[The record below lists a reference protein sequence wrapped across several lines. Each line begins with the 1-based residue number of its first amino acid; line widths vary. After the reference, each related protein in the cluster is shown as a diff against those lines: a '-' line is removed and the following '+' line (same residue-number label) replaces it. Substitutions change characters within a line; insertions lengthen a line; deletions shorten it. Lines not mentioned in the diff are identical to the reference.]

1 MKKHELLFSIVK
13 IPLDFIIIIISFF
26 IARDLRLIT
35 DMIPWISLPIQTIN
49 TEWLFIYALLC
60 ACIFVFIMTSHGLYN
75 IKITN
80 SKIKENFD
88 IIVFSF
94 YAFIFFSVVVFLGK
108 DFIYKPA
115 EIPRLIILF
124 SFFIGTI
131 WIIIERIILNETQ
144 FLLLK
149 EWFLSKKNIIL
160 ISNKNLKEIGYIIED
175 IKKCEIYNLAGYINK
190 EKIDIKNLKYL
201 WGMEEIE
208 KLFSEKNCD
217 EILYI
222 ESDFTKKELYKIWEL
237 ARIFGIRY
245 RYITNTFDVTRS
257 NTTLSLINEIA
268 VIEIKNTPLDN
279 WGRILKRLID
289 ILGSILWLV
298 IFSPLIIITAILI
311 KFDDFNAPIIY
322 KNRRVGQNWKIFNL
336 YKFRYLK
343 WEYCVKDS
351 YGIDENED
359 KALKFEKKL
368 IQEKSK
374 RNWPLYKIHNDPR
387 KTKIG
392 NFIEKYS
399 IDEIPQFFNV
409 FVWNMSLVGPR
420 PHQPRE
426 VKNYEINHKRLL
438 TIKPWI
444 TGMAQVNGRE
454 ENDFT
459 REANLDIFY
468 IENWT
473 ILLDLKIMFK
483 TLFTILGRK

>member
-1 MKKHELLFSIVK
+1 MKRHELVFSIIK
-13 IPLDFIIIIISFF
+13 IPLDFIIITLSFF
-26 IARDLRLIT
+26 IARELRLVT
-35 DMIPWISLPIQTIN
+35 DLIPWVSLPIKTID
-49 TEWLFIYALLC
+49 TKWLFIYALLC
-60 ACIFVFIMTSHGLYN
+60 ACVSVFILMSHWLYN

-88 IIVFSF
+88 IIRFSF
-94 YAFIFFSVVVFLGK
+94 YSFIFFSVIVYLGR
-108 DFIYKPA
+108 DFIYKK

-124 SFFIGTI
+124 SFFISTF
-131 WIIIERIILNETQ
+131 WAIIQRIILNEAQ
-144 FLLLK
+144 FYLLK
-149 EWFLSKKNIIL
+149 KWFLSKKNIIL
-160 ISNKNLKEIGYIIED
+160 INNKKFKEIEYIIED
-175 IKKCEIYNLAGYINK
+175 IRKCNIYTIVWYINQENK
-190 EKIDIKNLKYL
+190 EIKYLKYL
-201 WGMEEIE
+201 WGMNEVES
-208 KLFSEKNCD
+208 LFSQKKCD

-222 ESDFTKKELYKIWEL
+222 ESDFSKKELYKIWEI

-257 NTTLSLINEIA
+257 NTSLSLINEIA
-268 VIEIKNTPLDN
+268 VIEINNTPLND
-279 WGRILKRLID
+279 WWRIIKRLID
-289 ILGSILWLV
+289 IVGSILGII
-298 IFSPLIIITAILI
+298 IFSPLIIITGILI
-311 KFDDFNAPIIY
+311 KLDDFNAPIIY

-351 YGIDENED
+351 YGIDEEED

-374 RNWPLYKIHNDPR
+374 RHWPLYKIHNDPR

-392 NFIEKYS
+392 KFIEKYS

-468 IENWT
+468 IENWN
-473 ILLDLKIMFK
+473 ILLDLKIIFK
-483 TLFTILGRK
+483 TFFTILGRK